1 MPGPELIASGTE
13 SVPQLLTFGKISG
26 SPATGGGASKPASSS
41 KAATPASSTQA
52 VVASSSVI
60 AGAATSSAAPAPVT
74 SSSAK
79 ATVTDAPIKSPA
91 APTLTPPVVTDTFS
105 TVSVALP
112 STLATS
118 VRPKPSEGASTGAIK
133 EYAQCGGNGFQGAGA
148 CAEGLE
154 CKEWNP
160 YYSQCIKSEGAAPA
174 KPSTTEVVVA
184 PSATAPAQAQPTI
197 VTPTDNEPTEKT
209 YTIDTF
215 VAWLEKNAGTT
226 SAAAIRRMIEALQ

>member
-13 SVPQLLTFGKISG
+13 VAPQLLTFGKISG
-26 SPATGGGASKPASSS
+26 SPATGGGASKPASST
-41 KAATPASSTQA
+41 KAATPASSTLA

-60 AGAATSSAAPAPVT
+60 AGAATSSVASTPIVT
-74 SSSAK
+74 SSAN
-79 ATVTDAPIKSPA
+79 AIVTDAPVKSSA
-91 APTLTPPVVTDTFS
+91 APALTPPVITDIFS
-105 TVSVALP
+105 TVSVSLP

-118 VRPKPSEGASTGAIK
+118 VRPKPSEGTSTGAIK

-148 CAEGLE
+148 CAQGLE

-160 YYSQCIKSEGAAPA
+160 YYFQCIKSEGAAPA
-174 KPSTTEVVVA
+174 KPSTTEAGAA
-184 PSATAPAQAQPTI
+184 PSASAPAQAQPTI
-197 VTPTDNEPTEKT
+197 VAPTDNEPTEKT